1 MLALSYIHMGG
12 IKMNKKQKLVSTTL
26 STVTA
31 LSSVGA
37 ISSLPNNVITNVQ
50 ALDENTVETTQQV
63 QPTIRTDLEKEVE
76 DKNSTVISTGAA
88 LQGAENQKNSSEEAL
103 NNAKNNKKEND
114 EKLTTS
120 QNKVDQTLA
129 KEVKDRAQVVLQLQE
144 TLSSQKQKKDALD
157 KAVEEKQNQLKN
169 AQDKYNKAQA
179 DYNDLADK
187 NKDALDKLNQAEE
200 DKAQYEK
207 DLASLNNQLTTLN
220 KDIETVTTKLNEEK
234 KSLENNKTTL
244 SQLTTE
250 KQTLEADLK
259 VSTNKLNSLKDA
271 LNKQPTTEEVTQLQK
286 DIDTLEKDI
295 DTKTTQLSTLDQE
308 INSLTTS
315 IEAQSATVNET
326 TKKKDD
332 LAKQYD
338 ALTTQVNE
346 AKTNLDTA
354 KTKYDAAKK
363 TLDDLNNNVDTPKL
377 ASLKSELYQLQKQQ
391 SALQA
396 QVDATTSQLKAAET
410 ELANAYTKYDNN
422 VVNFYKEVY
431 NNTGNLD
438 AYYAYTELEKYD
450 GKKVGSATIYDS
462 KNYDKTMASL
472 SDLKEALNY
481 IKMCNQIRA
490 YEGVA
495 PLKVSYYLMSVSAI
509 QNQFTSVKWGHSEI
523 YPFAENIYG
532 SSRDY
537 NSTDFL
543 DQNGNLNV
551 DYLDRLGRDQNLDAF
566 SIQRQNPF
574 YGWWIEEKVKYEEA
588 NDKNVAGHY
597 FNIINQNYTLTGF
610 SHNNQLHNSGYYT
623 WGQVF
628 SGSLVANKLDGSG
641 QVRITGQSVD
651 EFENIL
657 NAWILKKANG
667 VQIEQDKVD
676 AAKAE
681 VEKAT
686 NALNDNK
693 QNISTKQTEISNY
706 KDNVK
711 TQFKTAET
719 TYNNAKSTYDNLVNQ
734 QSSVKAELDT
744 TSTQLNAQ
752 KDALT
757 KLEDQLKADKK
768 KKDTLSKQITDEKAL
783 LAQKKEELA
792 NATKDKA
799 ELEQALKDANADVNR
814 ITSLIDEND
823 KRINALE
830 SEINTNQQN
839 INTYS
844 AELNTLNSE
853 VTSKETE
860 KNALSA
866 NIDMLNTAIEAYNK
880 QLEECNK
887 AKDALNAAKNNL
899 DNVQA
904 EYDQAVKDQKAQ
916 ADVVADT
923 TKKLDDAN
931 ESLTKAQRATADWK
945 DIKAGTGDHYAPYHD
960 EVLDNLSDTVL
971 VYVSAK
977 DAAGS
982 METKLADAQKDYD
995 EKTKNYENALNA
1007 YNAALN
1013 EYNDAKANLDA
1024 FDAKYGIVTKD
1035 TITLLSEMTYT
1046 GKQIKPEIVVKDSKG
1061 NVVDPSEYTI
1071 TYGDNTEVGEGSVTI
1086 KLSDEYYV
1094 GTITKTFKIVLAST
1108 DKDDNT
1114 TPPADKKDDVTTT
1127 PSDKKDNVTVTP
1139 SQKNDTTATVKS
1151 DKTSTTVKTGDSSP
1165 IVIFSLLSMLSMFF
1179 YTLLRRKENKN

>member
-1 MLALSYIHMGG
+1 MGG
-12 IKMNKKQKLVSTTL
+12 IRMNKKQKIVSTTL

-63 QPTIRTDLEKEVE
+63 QPTVRTDLEKEVE

-88 LQGAENQKNSSEEAL
+88 LQGAEYQKNSSEEAL
-103 NNAKNNKKEND
+103 NNAKTNKKEND

-120 QNKVDQTLA
+120 QNQVDQTLA

-144 TLSSQKQKKDALD
+144 TLSLQKQQKDALD

-169 AQDKYNKAQA
+169 EQDKYNKAQA

-207 DLASLNNQLTTLN
+207 DLASLNDQLTTLN
-220 KDIETVTTKLNEEK
+220 KDIETVTTRLNEEK

-250 KQTLEADLK
+250 KQKLESQLK
-259 VSTNKLNSLKDA
+259 NSNDKLNSLKDA

-286 DIDTLEKDI
+286 DIDALEKDI

-315 IEAQSATVNET
+315 IEAQTATVNET

-332 LAKQYD
+332 LTKQYD

-363 TLDDLNNNVDTPKL
+363 TLDDLNNNIDTPEL
-377 ASLKSELYQLQKQQ
+377 ANLKFELNHLQSEQT
-391 SALQA
+391 ALQA

-438 AYYAYTELEKYD
+438 AYYAYTELEKYN
-450 GKKVGSATIYDS
+450 GQTVGSATIYDS

-509 QNQFTSVKWGHSEI
+509 QNQYSSVTLGHSQI
-523 YPFAENIYG
+523 YRVAENLYW
-532 SSRDY
+532 SSQDN
-537 NSTDFL
+537 NSKDFL
-543 DQNGNLNV
+543 DKNGNLDV

-574 YGWWIEEKVKYEEA
+574 YGWWIKEKVKYEQTK
-588 NDKNVAGHY
+588 DKNDAGHY
-597 FNIINQNYTLTGF
+597 FNIVNKNYTLTGF
-610 SHNNQLHNSGYYT
+610 SHNNQKHDLNMYT

-628 SGSLVANKLDGSG
+628 TEGLIANKLDGSG
-641 QVRITGQSVD
+641 QVRITGQSID
-651 EFENIL
+651 EFENTL
-657 NAWILKKANG
+657 NAWILKKANS
-667 VQIEQDKVD
+667 VQIEQNNVD
-676 AAKAE
+676 NAKAE
-681 VEKAT
+681 VEKYT

-693 QNISTKQTEISNY
+693 QKINTKQTEINDY
-706 KDNVK
+706 KDNVNA
-711 TQFKTAET
+711 QFKATET
-719 TYNNAKSTYDNLVNQ
+719 TYNNAKRTYDNLVNQ

-744 TSTQLNAQ
+744 TSSTLNSQ

-757 KLEDQLKADKK
+757 KLEDQLKANKK

-839 INTYS
+839 INAYS

-853 VTSKETE
+853 ITRKEAE

-866 NIDMLNTAIEAYNK
+866 NIDMLNTAINAYNK

-904 EYDQAVKDQKAQ
+904 EYDQAVKGKKAQ
-916 ADVVADT
+916 ADAVADT

-931 ESLTKAQRATADWK
+931 ESLTKAQRATADWEG
-945 DIKAGTGDHYAPYHD
+945 IKAGTIDHYAPYHD

-982 METKLADAQKDYD
+982 IETKLADAQKDYD
-995 EKTKNYENALNA
+995 EKTKNYENALST

-1013 EYNDAKANLDA
+1013 EYNDAKADLDA

-1139 SQKNDTTATVKS
+1139 TQKNDTTTTVKS

>member
-1 MLALSYIHMGG
+1 MGG
-12 IKMNKKQKLVSTTL
+12 IRMNKKQKIVSTTL

-144 TLSSQKQKKDALD
+144 TLSSQKQQKDALD

-354 KTKYDAAKK
+354 KTEYDAAKK
-363 TLDDLNNNVDTPKL
+363 AVDDLNNNVDTPEL
-377 ASLKSELYQLQKQQ
+377 ANLKFELYQLQKQQ

-431 NNTGNLD
+431 NNTGDLD

-450 GKKVGSATIYDS
+450 GKTVGSATIYDS

-472 SDLKEALNY
+472 SDLHEALNY

-574 YGWWIEEKVKYEEA
+574 YGWWTEEKILYEQTHNA
-588 NDKNVAGHY
+588 DKAGHY

-651 EFENIL
+651 EFENTL
-657 NAWILKKANG
+657 NSWILKKANG

-693 QNISTKQTEISNY
+693 QKINTKQTEINDY
-706 KDNVK
+706 KDNVNA
-711 TQFKTAET
+711 QFKAAET
-719 TYNNAKSTYDNLVNQ
+719 TYNNAKRTYDNLVNQ

-744 TSTQLNAQ
+744 TSSTLNSQ

-768 KKDTLSKQITDEKAL
+768 KKDTLSNQITDKKTL

-799 ELEQALKDANADVNR
+799 ELEQALKDANADVDR
-814 ITSLIDEND
+814 ITALIDEND
-823 KRINALE
+823 KKIKALE
-830 SEINTNQQN
+830 SEINANQQN
-839 INTYS
+839 INAYN

-853 VTSKETE
+853 VTSKEAE
-860 KNALSA
+860 KDALSA
-866 NIDMLNTAIEAYNK
+866 NIDMLNTAINAYNK

-887 AKDALNAAKNNL
+887 AKNALDAAKNNL
-899 DNVQA
+899 DNVHA
-904 EYDQAVKDQKAQ
+904 EYDQAVKGQKAQ

-923 TKKLDDAN
+923 TKKLDNAN
-931 ESLTKAQRATADWK
+931 ESLAKAQRATADWEG
-945 DIKAGTGDHYAPYHD
+945 IKAGTGDHYAPYHD
-960 EVLDNLSDTVL
+960 EVLDNLIDTVL

-982 METKLADAQKDYD
+982 IETKLADAQKDYD
-995 EKTKNYENALNA
+995 EKTKNYENALSA

-1013 EYNDAKANLDA
+1013 EYNDAKADLDA

-1071 TYGDNTEVGEGSVTI
+1071 TYGDNTEVGKGSVTI

-1139 SQKNDTTATVKS
+1139 TQKNDTTTTVKS

>member
-1 MLALSYIHMGG
+1 MGG
-12 IKMNKKQKLVSTTL
+12 IRMNKKQKIVSTTL

-37 ISSLPNNVITNVQ
+37 ISSLPNTVITNVQ

-144 TLSSQKQKKDALD
+144 TLSSQKQQKEALD
-157 KAVEEKQNQLKN
+157 KAVEEKQNQLKD
-169 AQDKYNKAQA
+169 AQNKYNKAQA
-179 DYNDLADK
+179 NYNDLANK

-207 DLASLNNQLTTLN
+207 DLASLNDQLTTLN
-220 KDIETVTTKLNEEK
+220 KDIETVTTKLNEETK
-234 KSLENNKTTL
+234 ALEDNKATL

-250 KQTLEADLK
+250 KQKLESQLK
-259 VSTNKLNSLKDA
+259 TSNDKLNSLKDA

-286 DIDTLEKDI
+286 EIDTLETDI
-295 DTKTTQLSTLDQE
+295 DTKTTQLSTLDQK

-315 IEAQSATVNET
+315 IEAQTATVNET

-332 LAKQYD
+332 LTKQYD

-363 TLDDLNNNVDTPKL
+363 TLDDLNNNVDTPEL
-377 ASLKSELYQLQKQQ
+377 ANLKFELNHLQSEQT
-391 SALQA
+391 ALQA

-431 NNTGNLD
+431 NNTGDLD

-450 GKKVGSATIYDS
+450 GKTVGSATIYDS

-472 SDLKEALNY
+472 SDLHEALNY

-509 QNQFTSVKWGHSEI
+509 QNQYSSVNLGHSKLYEVG
-523 YPFAENIYG
+523 ENLYW
-532 SSRDY
+532 SSQDN
-537 NSTDFL
+537 NSEDFL
-543 DQNGNLNV
+543 DENGNLDV
-551 DYLDRLGRDQNLDAF
+551 KSLYELGKKPDSFN
-566 SIQRQNPF
+566 IQSNNPF
-574 YGWWIEEKVKYEEA
+574 YGWWTEEKILYEQTHNA
-588 NDKNVAGHY
+588 DKAGHY
-597 FNIINQNYTLTGF
+597 FNIVDKNYTLTGF
-610 SHNNQLHNSGYYT
+610 SHNNQKHNLNMYT

-628 SGSLVANKLDGSG
+628 KDSLKLNNLNGEG
-641 QVRITGQSVD
+641 QTTITGLTVD
-651 EFENIL
+651 EFENTL
-657 NAWILKKANG
+657 NSWILKKANG

-768 KKDTLSKQITDEKAL
+768 KKDTLSKQITYEKAL

-904 EYDQAVKDQKAQ
+904 EYDQAVKGQKAQ
-916 ADVVADT
+916 ADAVADT

-931 ESLTKAQRATADWK
+931 ESLTKAQRATADWEG
-945 DIKAGTGDHYAPYHD
+945 IKAGTIDHYAPYHD

-982 METKLADAQKDYD
+982 IETKLADAQKDYD
-995 EKTKNYENALNA
+995 EKTKNYENALSA

-1013 EYNDAKANLDA
+1013 EYNDAKADLDA

-1094 GTITKTFKIVLAST
+1094 GIITKTFKIVLAST
-1108 DKDDNT
+1108 NKDDNT

-1151 DKTSTTVKTGDSSP
+1151 DKTSTTVKTSDSSP

>member
-1 MLALSYIHMGG
+1 MLALPYIHMGG

-144 TLSSQKQKKDALD
+144 TLSSQKQQKEALD
-157 KAVEEKQNQLKN
+157 KAVEEKQNQLKD
-169 AQDKYNKAQA
+169 AQDKYNNAQT
-179 DYNDLADK
+179 DYNDLAEK
-187 NKDALDKLNQAEE
+187 N
-200 DKAQYEK
+200 KAQYEK
-207 DLASLNNQLTTLN
+207 DLGSLNDQLTTLN

-250 KQTLEADLK
+250 KQKLESQLK
-259 VSTNKLNSLKDA
+259 TSNDKLNSLKDA

-286 DIDTLEKDI
+286 EIDTLETDI
-295 DTKTTQLSTLDQE
+295 NTKTTQLSTLYQK

-315 IEAQSATVNET
+315 IEAQTATVNET

-332 LAKQYD
+332 LTKQYD

-346 AKTNLDTA
+346 AKTNLVTA
-354 KTKYDAAKK
+354 KTNYDAAKK
-363 TLDDLNNNVDTPKL
+363 ALDNLKNNVDTPEL
-377 ASLKSELYQLQKQQ
+377 AKLKSELYQLQKQQ

-450 GKKVGSATIYDS
+450 GKTVGSATIYDS

-651 EFENIL
+651 EFENTL

-667 VQIEQDKVD
+667 VQIEQNKVD

-681 VEKAT
+681 VEKVT

-693 QNISTKQTEISNY
+693 QKISTKQTEINNY

-719 TYNNAKSTYDNLVNQ
+719 TYNNAKNTYDNLVNQ

-744 TSTQLNAQ
+744 TSSTLNAQ

-768 KKDTLSKQITDEKAL
+768 EKDTLSKQITDEKAL

-799 ELEQALKDANADVNR
+799 ELEQDLKDANADVNR

-839 INTYS
+839 INAYN

-931 ESLTKAQRATADWK
+931 ESLAKAERATADWEG
-945 DIKAGTGDHYAPYHD
+945 IKAGTSDHYAPYHD
-960 EVLDNLSDTVL
+960 EVLDNLIDTVL

-982 METKLADAQKDYD
+982 IETKLADAQNDYD
-995 EKTKNYENALNA
+995 EKTKNYEDALSA
-1007 YNAALN
+1007 YNAALK
-1013 EYNDAKANLDA
+1013 EYNDAKADLDA

-1035 TITLLSEMTYT
+1035 TITLPSEMTYT

-1061 NVVDPSEYTI
+1061 NVVEPSEYTI

-1086 KLSDEYYV
+1086 KLSNENYV

-1127 PSDKKDNVTVTP
+1127 PSDKKDNVIVTP
-1139 SQKNDTTATVKS
+1139 TQKNDTTVKS
-1151 DKTSTTVKTGDSSP
+1151 DKTSTIVKTGDSSP

>member
-1 MLALSYIHMGG
+1 
-12 IKMNKKQKLVSTTL
+12 MNKKQKLVSTTL

-37 ISSLPNNVITNVQ
+37 ISSLPNIVIKNVQ

-63 QPTIRTDLEKEVE
+63 QPTVRTDLEKEVE

-88 LQGAENQKNSSEEAL
+88 LQGAEYQKNSSEEAL
-103 NNAKNNKKEND
+103 NNAKTNKKEND

-120 QNKVDQTLA
+120 QNQVDQTLA

-144 TLSSQKQKKDALD
+144 TLSSQKQQKEALD
-157 KAVEEKQNQLKN
+157 KAVEEKQNQLKD

-179 DYNDLADK
+179 NYNDLADK
-187 NKDALDKLNQAEE
+187 NKDALDKLNQAE
-200 DKAQYEK
+200 KNKVRYEK
-207 DLASLNNQLTTLN
+207 DLTSLNDQLTTLN

-234 KSLENNKTTL
+234 KSLENNKNTL
-244 SQLTTE
+244 SQLNTE
-250 KQTLEADLK
+250 KQKLESQLK
-259 VSTNKLNSLKDA
+259 TSNDKLNSLKEA

-286 DIDTLEKDI
+286 DINTLEKDI
-295 DTKTTQLSTLDQE
+295 NTKTTKLSTLDQE

-315 IEAQSATVNET
+315 IEAQTTTVNET

-332 LAKQYD
+332 LTKQYD
-338 ALTTQVNE
+338 ALTTQFNE

-354 KTKYDAAKK
+354 KTEYDAAKK
-363 TLDDLNNNVDTPKL
+363 AVDDLKNNVDTPEL
-377 ASLKSELYQLQKQQ
+377 ANLKFELNHLQSEQT
-391 SALQA
+391 ALQA

-422 VVNFYKEVY
+422 VVNFYKEIY
-431 NNTGNLD
+431 NNTDNLD

-450 GKKVGSATIYDS
+450 GIKEGSATIYDS
-462 KNYDKTMASL
+462 KDYDKTMASL

-509 QNQFTSVKWGHSEI
+509 QNQYSSVTLGHSQK
-523 YPFAENIYG
+523 YRVGENLYW
-532 SSRDY
+532 SSQDN
-537 NSTDFL
+537 NSEDFL
-543 DQNGNLNV
+543 DKNGNLDV

-574 YGWWIEEKVKYEEA
+574 YGWWIKEKVKYEQTK
-588 NDKNVAGHY
+588 DKNDAGHY
-597 FNIINQNYTLTGF
+597 FNIIDRNYTLTGF
-610 SHNNQLHNSGYYT
+610 SHNNQKHDLNMYT

-628 SGSLVANKLDGSG
+628 ASTNKIPLNNLNREGKTT
-641 QVRITGQSVD
+641 ITGLTVD
-651 EFENIL
+651 EFENTL
-657 NAWILKKANG
+657 NAWILKKAKG

-676 AAKAE
+676 TANAE
-681 VEKAT
+681 VERAT

-693 QNISTKQTEISNY
+693 QKINTKQTEINNY
-706 KDNVK
+706 KDNVNA
-711 TQFKTAET
+711 QFKAAET
-719 TYNNAKSTYDNLVNQ
+719 SYNNAKSTYDNLVNQ

-744 TSTQLNAQ
+744 TSSTLNAQ

-768 KKDTLSKQITDEKAL
+768 EKNTLSKQITEEKAL
-783 LAQKKEELA
+783 LAQKKEKLA

-799 ELEQALKDANADVNR
+799 ELEQALKDANADVDR
-814 ITSLIDEND
+814 ITALIDEND
-823 KRINALE
+823 KKIKALE
-830 SEINTNQQN
+830 SEINANQQN
-839 INTYS
+839 INAYN
-844 AELNTLNSE
+844 AELNALNSE

-860 KNALSA
+860 K
-866 NIDMLNTAIEAYNK
+866 
-880 QLEECNK
+880 
-887 AKDALNAAKNNL
+887 DALDTAKNNL

-904 EYDQAVKDQKAQ
+904 EYDQAVEDQKAQ
-916 ADVVADT
+916 ADVVANT
-923 TKKLDDAN
+923 TKKLDNAN
-931 ESLTKAQRATADWK
+931 ESLAKAERATADWEG
-945 DIKAGTGDHYAPYHD
+945 IKAGTSDHYAPYHD
-960 EVLDNLSDTVL
+960 EVLDNLIDTVL

-982 METKLADAQKDYD
+982 IETKLADAQKDYD
-995 EKTKNYENALNA
+995 EKTKNYEDALSA
-1007 YNAALN
+1007 YNAALK
-1013 EYNDAKANLDA
+1013 EYNDAKADLDA

-1035 TITLLSEMTYT
+1035 TITLPSEMTYT
-1046 GKQIKPEIVVKDSKG
+1046 GKQIKPEVVVKDSKG
-1061 NVVDPSEYTI
+1061 NVVEPSEYTI

-1086 KLSDEYYV
+1086 KLSDKHYV

-1108 DKDDNT
+1108 GKDDNT

-1139 SQKNDTTATVKS
+1139 TQKNDTTTTVKS

-1179 YTLLRRKENKN
+1179 YTLLRKKENKN

>member
-1 MLALSYIHMGG
+1 MGG
-12 IKMNKKQKLVSTTL
+12 IRMNKKQKIVSTTL

-144 TLSSQKQKKDALD
+144 TLSSQKQQKDALD

-271 LNKQPTTEEVTQLQK
+271 LNKQSTTEEVTQLQK

-354 KTKYDAAKK
+354 KTEYDAAKK
-363 TLDDLNNNVDTPKL
+363 AVDDLNNNVDTPEL
-377 ASLKSELYQLQKQQ
+377 ANLKFELYQLQKQQ

-431 NNTGNLD
+431 NNTGDLD

-450 GKKVGSATIYDS
+450 GKTVGSATIYDS

-472 SDLKEALNY
+472 SDLHEALNY

-574 YGWWIEEKVKYEEA
+574 YGWWTEEKILYEQTHNA
-588 NDKNVAGHY
+588 DKAGHY

-651 EFENIL
+651 EFENTL
-657 NAWILKKANG
+657 NSWILKKANG

-693 QNISTKQTEISNY
+693 QKINTKQTEINDY
-706 KDNVK
+706 KDNVNA
-711 TQFKTAET
+711 QFKAAET
-719 TYNNAKSTYDNLVNQ
+719 TYNNAKRTYDNLVNQ

-744 TSTQLNAQ
+744 TSSTLNSQ

-768 KKDTLSKQITDEKAL
+768 KKDTLSNQITDKKTL

-799 ELEQALKDANADVNR
+799 ELEQALKDANADVDR
-814 ITSLIDEND
+814 ITALIDEND
-823 KRINALE
+823 KKIKALE
-830 SEINTNQQN
+830 SEINANQQN
-839 INTYS
+839 INAYN

-853 VTSKETE
+853 VTSKEAE
-860 KNALSA
+860 KDALSA
-866 NIDMLNTAIEAYNK
+866 NIDMLNTAINAYNK

-887 AKDALNAAKNNL
+887 AKNALDAAKNNL
-899 DNVQA
+899 DNVHA
-904 EYDQAVKDQKAQ
+904 EYDQAVKGQKAQ

-923 TKKLDDAN
+923 TKKLDNAN
-931 ESLTKAQRATADWK
+931 ESLAKAQRATADWEG
-945 DIKAGTGDHYAPYHD
+945 IKAGTGDHYAPYHD
-960 EVLDNLSDTVL
+960 EVLDNLIDTVL

-982 METKLADAQKDYD
+982 IETKLADAQKDYD
-995 EKTKNYENALNA
+995 EKTKNYENALSA

-1013 EYNDAKANLDA
+1013 EYNDAKADLDA

-1071 TYGDNTEVGEGSVTI
+1071 TCGDNTEVGEGSVTI

-1139 SQKNDTTATVKS
+1139 TQKNDTTTTVKS

>member
-1 MLALSYIHMGG
+1 
-12 IKMNKKQKLVSTTL
+12 MNKKQKIVSTTL

-37 ISSLPNNVITNVQ
+37 ISSLPNTVIKNVQ
-50 ALDENTVETTQQV
+50 ALNENTVETTQQV
-63 QPTIRTDLEKEVE
+63 QPTVRTDLEKEVE

-88 LQGAENQKNSSEEAL
+88 LQGAENQKNSSEEAF
-103 NNAKNNKKEND
+103 NNAKTNKKEND

-120 QNKVDQTLA
+120 QNQVDQTLA

-144 TLSSQKQKKDALD
+144 TLSSQKQQKEALD
-157 KAVEEKQNQLKN
+157 KAVEEKQNQLKD
-169 AQDKYNKAQA
+169 AQNKYNKAQA
-179 DYNDLADK
+179 NYNDLANK
-187 NKDALDKLNQAEE
+187 NKDALDKLNRAEE

-207 DLASLNNQLTTLN
+207 NLASLNDQLTTLN
-220 KDIETVTTKLNEEK
+220 KDIETVTTRLNEEK

-250 KQTLEADLK
+250 KQKLESQLK
-259 VSTNKLNSLKDA
+259 NSNDKLNSLKDA
-271 LNKQPTTEEVTQLQK
+271 LNKQPTTEEVIQLQK
-286 DIDTLEKDI
+286 DIDALEKDI

-315 IEAQSATVNET
+315 IEAQTATVNET

-332 LAKQYD
+332 LTKQYD

-363 TLDDLNNNVDTPKL
+363 TLDDLNNNVDTPEL
-377 ASLKSELYQLQKQQ
+377 ANLKFELNHLQSEQT
-391 SALQA
+391 ALQA

-450 GKKVGSATIYDS
+450 GKTVGSATIYDS

-509 QNQFTSVKWGHSEI
+509 QNQYSSVNLGHSKLYEVG
-523 YPFAENIYG
+523 ENLYW
-532 SSRDY
+532 SSQDN
-537 NSTDFL
+537 NSEDFL
-543 DQNGNLNV
+543 DKNGNLDVKSLYELGKKPDSFNV
-551 DYLDRLGRDQNLDAF
+551 QSN
-566 SIQRQNPF
+566 NPF
-574 YGWWIEEKVKYEEA
+574 YGWWTEEKILYEQTH
-588 NDKNVAGHY
+588 NIDKAGHY
-597 FNIINQNYTLTGF
+597 FNIVDKNYTLTGF
-610 SHNNQLHNSGYYT
+610 SHNNQKHNLNMYT

-628 SGSLVANKLDGSG
+628 KDSLKLNNLNGEG
-641 QVRITGQSVD
+641 QTTITGLTVD
-651 EFENIL
+651 EFENTL
-657 NAWILKKANG
+657 NSWILKKANG

-681 VEKAT
+681 
-686 NALNDNK
+686 
-693 QNISTKQTEISNY
+693 
-706 KDNVK
+706 
-711 TQFKTAET
+711 
-719 TYNNAKSTYDNLVNQ
+719 
-734 QSSVKAELDT
+734 
-744 TSTQLNAQ
+744 
-752 KDALT
+752 
-757 KLEDQLKADKK
+757 
-768 KKDTLSKQITDEKAL
+768 
-783 LAQKKEELA
+783 
-792 NATKDKA
+792 
-799 ELEQALKDANADVNR
+799 LEQALKDANADVDR
-814 ITSLIDEND
+814 ITALIDEND
-823 KRINALE
+823 KKIKALE
-830 SEINTNQQN
+830 SEINANQQN
-839 INTYS
+839 INAYN

-853 VTSKETE
+853 VTSKEAE
-860 KNALSA
+860 KDALSA
-866 NIDMLNTAIEAYNK
+866 NIDMLNTAINAYNK

-887 AKDALNAAKNNL
+887 AKDALDAAKNNL
-899 DNVQA
+899 DNVHA
-904 EYDQAVKDQKAQ
+904 EYDQAVKGQKAQ

-923 TKKLDDAN
+923 TKKLDNAN
-931 ESLTKAQRATADWK
+931 ESLAKAQRATADWE
-945 DIKAGTGDHYAPYHD
+945 DIKAGTIDHYAPYHD

-982 METKLADAQKDYD
+982 IETKLADAQKDYD
-995 EKTKNYENALNA
+995 EKTKNYEDALNA

-1013 EYNDAKANLDA
+1013 EYNDAKADLDA

-1035 TITLLSEMTYT
+1035 TITLPSEMTYT
-1046 GKQIKPEIVVKDSKG
+1046 GKQIKPEVVVKDSKG

-1071 TYGDNTEVGEGSVTI
+1071 TYGDNTGVGEGSVTI

-1108 DKDDNT
+1108 NKDDNT

-1127 PSDKKDNVTVTP
+1127 PTDKKDNITVTP
-1139 SQKNDTTATVKS
+1139 TQKNDTTVKS
-1151 DKTSTTVKTGDSSP
+1151 DKTSTIVKTGDSSA

-1179 YTLLRRKENKN
+1179 YTLLRRKENKE

>member
-1 MLALSYIHMGG
+1 MY
-12 IKMNKKQKLVSTTL
+12 
-26 STVTA
+26 
-31 LSSVGA
+31 
-37 ISSLPNNVITNVQ
+37 
-50 ALDENTVETTQQV
+50 
-63 QPTIRTDLEKEVE
+63 
-76 DKNSTVISTGAA
+76 
-88 LQGAENQKNSSEEAL
+88 
-103 NNAKNNKKEND
+103 
-114 EKLTTS
+114 
-120 QNKVDQTLA
+120 
-129 KEVKDRAQVVLQLQE
+129 
-144 TLSSQKQKKDALD
+144 
-157 KAVEEKQNQLKN
+157 
-169 AQDKYNKAQA
+169 
-179 DYNDLADK
+179 
-187 NKDALDKLNQAEE
+187 
-200 DKAQYEK
+200 
-207 DLASLNNQLTTLN
+207 
-220 KDIETVTTKLNEEK
+220 
-234 KSLENNKTTL
+234 
-244 SQLTTE
+244 
-250 KQTLEADLK
+250 
-259 VSTNKLNSLKDA
+259 
-271 LNKQPTTEEVTQLQK
+271 
-286 DIDTLEKDI
+286 
-295 DTKTTQLSTLDQE
+295 
-308 INSLTTS
+308 
-315 IEAQSATVNET
+315 
-326 TKKKDD
+326 
-332 LAKQYD
+332 
-338 ALTTQVNE
+338 
-346 AKTNLDTA
+346 
-354 KTKYDAAKK
+354 AAKK
-363 TLDDLNNNVDTPKL
+363 ALDNLNNNVDTPEL
-377 ASLKSELYQLQKQQ
+377 AKLKSELYQLQKQQ

-396 QVDATTSQLKAAET
+396 QVDATSSKLKAAET

-438 AYYAYTELEKYD
+438 AYYAYTELEKFD
-450 GKKVGSATIYDS
+450 GIKEGSATIYDS
-462 KNYDKTMASL
+462 KYYDKTMASL

-490 YEGVA
+490 YEGSD
-495 PLKVSYYLMSVSAI
+495 PLKVSYYLLAVSAI
-509 QNQFTSVKWGHSEI
+509 QNEFTSVKWGHSEI

-543 DQNGNLNV
+543 DQNGNLDV
-551 DYLDRLGRDQNLDAF
+551 AYLDKLGRNQNLDVF
-566 SIQRQNPF
+566 NTQRQNPF
-574 YGWWIEEKVKYEEA
+574 YGWWIEEKVKYEQTKNK
-588 NDKNVAGHY
+588 NDAGHY
-597 FNIINQNYTLTGF
+597 FNIIDKNYTLTGF

-628 SGSLVANKLDGSG
+628 SGSLVADKLDGSG
-641 QVRITGQSVD
+641 QVSITGQSVD
-651 EFENIL
+651 EFEKTL

-693 QNISTKQTEISNY
+693 QKINAKQTEINDY

-711 TQFKTAET
+711 TQFKAAET
-719 TYNNAKSTYDNLVNQ
+719 SYNNAKSTYDNLVNQ
-734 QSSVKAELDT
+734 QSSVNAELDT
-744 TSTQLNAQ
+744 TSSTLNAQ

-768 KKDTLSKQITDEKAL
+768 EKDTLSKQITDKKAL
-783 LAQKKEELA
+783 LAQNKEELA
-792 NATKDKA
+792 NATKDKT
-799 ELEQALKDANADVNR
+799 ELEQALKDANADVDR
-814 ITSLIDEND
+814 ITALIDEND
-823 KRINALE
+823 KKIKALE

-839 INTYS
+839 INAYN
-844 AELNTLNSE
+844 AQLNTLNSE

-866 NIDMLNTAIEAYNK
+866 NIDMLNTAINAYNK

-887 AKDALNAAKNNL
+887 AKNALDAAKNNL
-899 DNVQA
+899 DNVHA
-904 EYDQAVKDQKAQ
+904 EYDQAVKGQKAQ
-916 ADVVADT
+916 ADAVADT

-931 ESLTKAQRATADWK
+931 ESLTKAQRATADWEG
-945 DIKAGTGDHYAPYHD
+945 IKAGTGDHYAPYHD

-977 DAAGS
+977 DTAGS
-982 METKLADAQKDYD
+982 IETKLADAQKDYD
-995 EKTKNYENALNA
+995 EKTKNFEDALSA

-1013 EYNDAKANLDA
+1013 EYNDAKADLDA

-1035 TITLLSEMTYT
+1035 TITLPSEMTYT

-1071 TYGDNTEVGEGSVTI
+1071 TYGDNTEAGEGSVTI

-1139 SQKNDTTATVKS
+1139 TQKNDTTTTVKS

>member
-1 MLALSYIHMGG
+1 M
-12 IKMNKKQKLVSTTL
+12 
-26 STVTA
+26 
-31 LSSVGA
+31 
-37 ISSLPNNVITNVQ
+37 
-50 ALDENTVETTQQV
+50 
-63 QPTIRTDLEKEVE
+63 
-76 DKNSTVISTGAA
+76 
-88 LQGAENQKNSSEEAL
+88 
-103 NNAKNNKKEND
+103 
-114 EKLTTS
+114 
-120 QNKVDQTLA
+120 
-129 KEVKDRAQVVLQLQE
+129 
-144 TLSSQKQKKDALD
+144 
-157 KAVEEKQNQLKN
+157 
-169 AQDKYNKAQA
+169 
-179 DYNDLADK
+179 
-187 NKDALDKLNQAEE
+187 
-200 DKAQYEK
+200 
-207 DLASLNNQLTTLN
+207 TTLN
-220 KDIETVTTKLNEEK
+220 KDIETVTTKLNEETK
-234 KSLENNKTTL
+234 ALEDNKATL

-250 KQTLEADLK
+250 KQKLESQLK
-259 VSTNKLNSLKDA
+259 TSNDKLNSLKDA

-286 DIDTLEKDI
+286 EIDTLETDI
-295 DTKTTQLSTLDQE
+295 DTKTTQLSTLDQK

-315 IEAQSATVNET
+315 IEAQTATVNET

-332 LAKQYD
+332 LTKQYD

-354 KTKYDAAKK
+354 KTEYDAAKK
-363 TLDDLNNNVDTPKL
+363 ALDDLNDNVDTPEL

-431 NNTGNLD
+431 NNTGDLD

-450 GKKVGSATIYDS
+450 GKTVGSATIYDS

-509 QNQFTSVKWGHSEI
+509 QNQYSSVNFGHSKLYEVG
-523 YPFAENIYG
+523 ENLYW
-532 SSRDY
+532 SSQDN
-537 NSTDFL
+537 NSEDFL
-543 DQNGNLNV
+543 DKNGNLDV
-551 DYLDRLGRDQNLDAF
+551 KSLYELGKKPDSFN
-566 SIQRQNPF
+566 IQSNNPF
-574 YGWWIEEKVKYEEA
+574 YGWWTEEKINYEETGDRYS
-588 NDKNVAGHY
+588 NGHY
-597 FNIINQNYTLTGF
+597 FNIIEPTYTLTGF
-610 SHNNQLHNSGYYT
+610 SHNNQKHDLKMYT

-628 SGSLVANKLDGSG
+628 KDSLRLNNLNGKG
-641 QVRITGQSVD
+641 QTTIAGLTVD
-651 EFENIL
+651 EFEQTL
-657 NAWILKKANG
+657 NAWILKKANE
-667 VQIEQDKVD
+667 VQIEQNNVD
-676 AAKAE
+676 NAKAE

-693 QNISTKQTEISNY
+693 QKINTKQTEINDY
-706 KDNVK
+706 KDNVNA
-711 TQFKTAET
+711 QFKAAET
-719 TYNNAKSTYDNLVNQ
+719 TYNNAKRTYDNLVNQ

-744 TSTQLNAQ
+744 TSSTLNSQ

-757 KLEDQLKADKK
+757 KLEDQLKADKQNK
-768 KKDTLSKQITDEKAL
+768 ATLSQQLTDEQAL
-783 LAQKKEELA
+783 LVQKKEELA

-814 ITSLIDEND
+814 ITALIDEND

-830 SEINTNQQN
+830 SGINTNQQN
-839 INTYS
+839 INAYS

-860 KNALSA
+860 KDALSA
-866 NIDMLNTAIEAYNK
+866 NIDMLNTAINAYNK

-887 AKDALNAAKNNL
+887 AKDALNAARNNL
-899 DNVQA
+899 NNAKA
-904 EYDQAVKDQKAQ
+904 EYDQAIKDQKAQ

-931 ESLTKAQRATADWK
+931 ESLAKAQRATADWEG
-945 DIKAGTGDHYAPYHD
+945 IKAGTVDHYAPYHD

-977 DAAGS
+977 DAAKNNLDNVQAEYDQAVKDQKAQADVVVNTTKKLDDANESLAKAERATADWESIKAGTGDHYAPYHDEVLDNLIDTVLVYVSAKDAAGS
-982 METKLADAQKDYD
+982 IETKLADAQKDYD
-995 EKTKNYENALNA
+995 EKTKNYEDALSA
-1007 YNAALN
+1007 YNAALK
-1013 EYNDAKANLDA
+1013 EYNDAKADLDA

-1035 TITLLSEMTYT
+1035 TITLPSEMTYT
-1046 GKQIKPEIVVKDSKG
+1046 GKQIKPEVVVKDSKG
-1061 NVVDPSEYTI
+1061 NVVEPSEYTI

-1086 KLSDEYYV
+1086 KLSDEHYV

-1108 DKDDNT
+1108 GKDDNT

-1127 PSDKKDNVTVTP
+1127 PSDKKDNVIVTP
-1139 SQKNDTTATVKS
+1139 TQKNDTTTTVKS

-1179 YTLLRRKENKN
+1179 YTLLRKKENKN

>member
-1 MLALSYIHMGG
+1 MGG
-12 IKMNKKQKLVSTTL
+12 IRMNKKQKIVSTTL

-144 TLSSQKQKKDALD
+144 TLSSQKQQKDALD

-354 KTKYDAAKK
+354 KTEYDAAKK
-363 TLDDLNNNVDTPKL
+363 AVDDLNNNVDTPEL
-377 ASLKSELYQLQKQQ
+377 ANLKFELYQLQKQQ

-431 NNTGNLD
+431 NNTGDLD

-450 GKKVGSATIYDS
+450 GKTVGSATIYDS

-472 SDLKEALNY
+472 SDLHEALNY

-574 YGWWIEEKVKYEEA
+574 YGWWTEEKILYEQTHNA
-588 NDKNVAGHY
+588 DKAGHY

-651 EFENIL
+651 EFENTL
-657 NAWILKKANG
+657 NSWILKKANG

-686 NALNDNK
+686 NTLNDNK
-693 QNISTKQTEISNY
+693 QKINTKQTEINDY
-706 KDNVK
+706 KDNVNA
-711 TQFKTAET
+711 QFKAAET
-719 TYNNAKSTYDNLVNQ
+719 TYNNAKRTYDNLVNQ

-744 TSTQLNAQ
+744 TSSTLNSQ

-768 KKDTLSKQITDEKAL
+768 KKDTLSNQITDKKTL

-799 ELEQALKDANADVNR
+799 ELEQALKDANADVDR
-814 ITSLIDEND
+814 ITALIDEND
-823 KRINALE
+823 KKIKALE
-830 SEINTNQQN
+830 SEINANQQN
-839 INTYS
+839 INAYN

-853 VTSKETE
+853 VTSKEAE
-860 KNALSA
+860 KDALSA
-866 NIDMLNTAIEAYNK
+866 NIDMLNTAINAYNK

-887 AKDALNAAKNNL
+887 AKNALDAAKNNL
-899 DNVQA
+899 DNVHA
-904 EYDQAVKDQKAQ
+904 EYDQAVKGQKAQ

-923 TKKLDDAN
+923 TKKLDNAN
-931 ESLTKAQRATADWK
+931 ESLAKAQRATADWEG
-945 DIKAGTGDHYAPYHD
+945 IKAGTGDHYAPYHD
-960 EVLDNLSDTVL
+960 EVLDNLIDTVL

-982 METKLADAQKDYD
+982 IETKLADAQKDYD
-995 EKTKNYENALNA
+995 EKTKNYENALSA

-1013 EYNDAKANLDA
+1013 EYNDAKADLDA

-1139 SQKNDTTATVKS
+1139 TQKNDTTTTVKS

>member
-1 MLALSYIHMGG
+1 
-12 IKMNKKQKLVSTTL
+12 MNKKQKIVSTTL

-37 ISSLPNNVITNVQ
+37 ISSLPNTVIKNVQ

-63 QPTIRTDLEKEVE
+63 QPTVRTDLEKEVE
-76 DKNSTVISTGAA
+76 DKNSTVISNGAA

-103 NNAKNNKKEND
+103 NNAKTNKKEND

-120 QNKVDQTLA
+120 QNQVDQTLA

-144 TLSSQKQKKDALD
+144 TLSSQKQQKDALD

-169 AQDKYNKAQA
+169 AQDKYNKAQT
-179 DYNDLADK
+179 DYNDLAEK

-207 DLASLNNQLTTLN
+207 DLASLNDQLTTLN

-250 KQTLEADLK
+250 KQKLESQLQTSND
-259 VSTNKLNSLKDA
+259 KLNSLKDA

-286 DIDTLEKDI
+286 EIDTLEKDI

-315 IEAQSATVNET
+315 IEAQTTNVNET

-363 TLDDLNNNVDTPKL
+363 TLDDLNNNVDTPEL
-377 ASLKSELYQLQKQQ
+377 ANLKFELYQLQKQQ

-431 NNTGNLD
+431 NNTGDLD

-450 GKKVGSATIYDS
+450 GKTVGSATIYDS

-472 SDLKEALNY
+472 SDLHEALNY

-574 YGWWIEEKVKYEEA
+574 YGWWTEEKILYEQTHNA
-588 NDKNVAGHY
+588 DKAGHY

-651 EFENIL
+651 EFENTL
-657 NAWILKKANG
+657 NSWILKKANG

-676 AAKAE
+676 ATKAE

-693 QNISTKQTEISNY
+693 QKINTKQTEINDY
-706 KDNVK
+706 KDNVNA
-711 TQFKTAET
+711 QFKAAET
-719 TYNNAKSTYDNLVNQ
+719 TYNNAKRTYDNLVNQ

-744 TSTQLNAQ
+744 TSSTLNSQ

-768 KKDTLSKQITDEKAL
+768 KKDTLSNQITDKKTL

-799 ELEQALKDANADVNR
+799 ELEQALKDANADVDR
-814 ITSLIDEND
+814 ITALIDEND
-823 KRINALE
+823 KKIKALE
-830 SEINTNQQN
+830 SEINANQQN
-839 INTYS
+839 INAYN

-853 VTSKETE
+853 VTSKEAE
-860 KNALSA
+860 KDALSA
-866 NIDMLNTAIEAYNK
+866 NIDMLNTAINAYNK

-887 AKDALNAAKNNL
+887 AKNALDAAKNNL
-899 DNVQA
+899 DNVHA
-904 EYDQAVKDQKAQ
+904 EYDQAVKGQKAQ

-923 TKKLDDAN
+923 TKKLDNAN
-931 ESLTKAQRATADWK
+931 ESLAKAQRATADWEG
-945 DIKAGTGDHYAPYHD
+945 IKAGTGDHYAPYHD
-960 EVLDNLSDTVL
+960 EVLDNLIDTVL

-982 METKLADAQKDYD
+982 IETKLADAQKDYD
-995 EKTKNYENALNA
+995 EKTKNYENALSA

-1013 EYNDAKANLDA
+1013 EYNDAKADLDA

-1139 SQKNDTTATVKS
+1139 TQKNDTTTTVKS

>member
-1 MLALSYIHMGG
+1 M
-12 IKMNKKQKLVSTTL
+12 
-26 STVTA
+26 
-31 LSSVGA
+31 
-37 ISSLPNNVITNVQ
+37 
-50 ALDENTVETTQQV
+50 
-63 QPTIRTDLEKEVE
+63 
-76 DKNSTVISTGAA
+76 
-88 LQGAENQKNSSEEAL
+88 
-103 NNAKNNKKEND
+103 
-114 EKLTTS
+114 
-120 QNKVDQTLA
+120 
-129 KEVKDRAQVVLQLQE
+129 
-144 TLSSQKQKKDALD
+144 
-157 KAVEEKQNQLKN
+157 
-169 AQDKYNKAQA
+169 
-179 DYNDLADK
+179 
-187 NKDALDKLNQAEE
+187 
-200 DKAQYEK
+200 
-207 DLASLNNQLTTLN
+207 
-220 KDIETVTTKLNEEK
+220 
-234 KSLENNKTTL
+234 
-244 SQLTTE
+244 
-250 KQTLEADLK
+250 
-259 VSTNKLNSLKDA
+259 
-271 LNKQPTTEEVTQLQK
+271 
-286 DIDTLEKDI
+286 
-295 DTKTTQLSTLDQE
+295 
-308 INSLTTS
+308 
-315 IEAQSATVNET
+315 
-326 TKKKDD
+326 
-332 LAKQYD
+332 
-338 ALTTQVNE
+338 
-346 AKTNLDTA
+346 
-354 KTKYDAAKK
+354 
-363 TLDDLNNNVDTPKL
+363 
-377 ASLKSELYQLQKQQ
+377 
-391 SALQA
+391 
-396 QVDATTSQLKAAET
+396 DATTSQLKAAET

-431 NNTGNLD
+431 NNTGDLD

-450 GKKVGSATIYDS
+450 GKTVGSATIYDS

-472 SDLKEALNY
+472 SDLHEALNY

-574 YGWWIEEKVKYEEA
+574 YGWWTEEKILYEQTHNA
-588 NDKNVAGHY
+588 DKAGHY

-651 EFENIL
+651 EFENTL
-657 NAWILKKANG
+657 NSWILKKANG

-693 QNISTKQTEISNY
+693 QKINTKQTEINDY
-706 KDNVK
+706 KDNVNA
-711 TQFKTAET
+711 QFKAAET
-719 TYNNAKSTYDNLVNQ
+719 TYNNAKRTYDNLVNQ

-744 TSTQLNAQ
+744 TSSTLNSQ

-768 KKDTLSKQITDEKAL
+768 KKDTLSNQITDKKTL

-799 ELEQALKDANADVNR
+799 ELEQALKDANADVDR
-814 ITSLIDEND
+814 ITALIDEND
-823 KRINALE
+823 KKIKALE
-830 SEINTNQQN
+830 SEINANQQN
-839 INTYS
+839 INAYN

-853 VTSKETE
+853 VTSKEAE
-860 KNALSA
+860 KDALSA
-866 NIDMLNTAIEAYNK
+866 NIDMLNTAINAYNK

-887 AKDALNAAKNNL
+887 AKNALDAAKNNL
-899 DNVQA
+899 DNVHA
-904 EYDQAVKDQKAQ
+904 EYDQAVKGQKAQ

-923 TKKLDDAN
+923 TKKLDNAN
-931 ESLTKAQRATADWK
+931 ESLAKAQRATADWEG
-945 DIKAGTGDHYAPYHD
+945 IKAGTGDHYAPYHD
-960 EVLDNLSDTVL
+960 EVLDNLIDTVL

-982 METKLADAQKDYD
+982 IETKLADAQKDYD
-995 EKTKNYENALNA
+995 EKTKNYENALSA

-1013 EYNDAKANLDA
+1013 EYSDAKADLDA

-1139 SQKNDTTATVKS
+1139 TQKNDTTTTVKS

>member
-1 MLALSYIHMGG
+1 MGG
-12 IKMNKKQKLVSTTL
+12 IRMNKKQKIVSTTL

-144 TLSSQKQKKDALD
+144 TLSSQKQQKDALD

-354 KTKYDAAKK
+354 KTEYDAAKK
-363 TLDDLNNNVDTPKL
+363 AVDDLNNNVDTPEL
-377 ASLKSELYQLQKQQ
+377 ANLKFELYQLQKQQ

-431 NNTGNLD
+431 NNTGDLD

-450 GKKVGSATIYDS
+450 GKTVGSATIYDS

-472 SDLKEALNY
+472 SDLHEALNY

-574 YGWWIEEKVKYEEA
+574 YGWWTEEKILYEQTHNA
-588 NDKNVAGHY
+588 DKAGHY

-651 EFENIL
+651 EFENTL
-657 NAWILKKANG
+657 NSWISKKANG
-667 VQIEQDKVD
+667 VQIEQNKVD
-676 AAKAE
+676 TAKAE
-681 VEKAT
+681 VEKYT

-693 QNISTKQTEISNY
+693 QKINTKQTEINNY
-706 KDNVK
+706 KDNVNA
-711 TQFKTAET
+711 QFKAAET
-719 TYNNAKSTYDNLVNQ
+719 TYNNAKRTYDNLVNQ

-744 TSTQLNAQ
+744 TSSTLNSQ

-757 KLEDQLKADKK
+757 TLEDQLKADKK
-768 KKDTLSKQITDEKAL
+768 KKDTLSKQITYEKAL

-799 ELEQALKDANADVNR
+799 ELEQALKDANADVDR
-814 ITSLIDEND
+814 ITALIDEND
-823 KRINALE
+823 KKIKALE

-839 INTYS
+839 INAYN
-844 AELNTLNSE
+844 AELNTLHSE
-853 VTSKETE
+853 VTNKEAE
-860 KNALSA
+860 KDALSA

-931 ESLTKAQRATADWK
+931 ESLAKAQRATADWEG
-945 DIKAGTGDHYAPYHD
+945 IKAGTIDHYAPYHD

-982 METKLADAQKDYD
+982 IETKLADAQKDYD
-995 EKTKNYENALNA
+995 EKTKNYENALSA

-1013 EYNDAKANLDA
+1013 EYNDAKADLDA

-1139 SQKNDTTATVKS
+1139 TQKNDTTATVKS

>member
-1 MLALSYIHMGG
+1 
-12 IKMNKKQKLVSTTL
+12 MNKKQKIVSTTL

-144 TLSSQKQKKDALD
+144 TLSSQKQQKDALD

-354 KTKYDAAKK
+354 KTEYDAAKK
-363 TLDDLNNNVDTPKL
+363 AVDDLNNNVDTPEL
-377 ASLKSELYQLQKQQ
+377 ANLKFELYQLQKQQ

-431 NNTGNLD
+431 NNTGDLD

-450 GKKVGSATIYDS
+450 GKTVGSATIYDS

-472 SDLKEALNY
+472 SDLHEALNY

-574 YGWWIEEKVKYEEA
+574 YGWWTEEKILYEQTHNA
-588 NDKNVAGHY
+588 DKAGHY

-651 EFENIL
+651 EFENTL
-657 NAWILKKANG
+657 NSWILKKANG

-693 QNISTKQTEISNY
+693 QKINTKQTEINDY
-706 KDNVK
+706 KDNVNA
-711 TQFKTAET
+711 QFKAAET
-719 TYNNAKSTYDNLVNQ
+719 TYNNAKRTYDNLVNQ

-744 TSTQLNAQ
+744 TSSTLNSQ

-768 KKDTLSKQITDEKAL
+768 KKDTLSNQITDKKTL

-799 ELEQALKDANADVNR
+799 ELEQALKDANADVDR
-814 ITSLIDEND
+814 ITALIDEND
-823 KRINALE
+823 KKIKALE
-830 SEINTNQQN
+830 SEINANQQN
-839 INTYS
+839 INAYN

-853 VTSKETE
+853 VTSKEAE
-860 KNALSA
+860 KDALSA
-866 NIDMLNTAIEAYNK
+866 NIDMLNTAINAYNK

-887 AKDALNAAKNNL
+887 AKNALDAAKNNL
-899 DNVQA
+899 DNVHA
-904 EYDQAVKDQKAQ
+904 EYDQAVKGQKAQ

-923 TKKLDDAN
+923 TKKLDNAN
-931 ESLTKAQRATADWK
+931 ESLAKAQRATADWEG
-945 DIKAGTGDHYAPYHD
+945 IKAGTGDHYAPYHD
-960 EVLDNLSDTVL
+960 EVLDNLIDTVL

-982 METKLADAQKDYD
+982 IETKLADAQKDYD
-995 EKTKNYENALNA
+995 EKTKNYENALSA

-1013 EYNDAKANLDA
+1013 EYNDAKADLDA

-1139 SQKNDTTATVKS
+1139 TQKNDTTTTVKS

>member
-1 MLALSYIHMGG
+1 MGG
-12 IKMNKKQKLVSTTL
+12 IRMNKKQKIVSTTL

-37 ISSLPNNVITNVQ
+37 ISSLPNTVIKNVQ

-63 QPTIRTDLEKEVE
+63 QPTVRTDLEKEVE

-88 LQGAENQKNSSEEAL
+88 LQGAEYQKNSSEEAL
-103 NNAKNNKKEND
+103 NNAKTNKKEND

-120 QNKVDQTLA
+120 QNQVDQTLA

-144 TLSSQKQKKDALD
+144 TLSSQKQQKEALD
-157 KAVEEKQNQLKN
+157 KAVEEKQNQLKD

-179 DYNDLADK
+179 NYNDLADK
-187 NKDALDKLNQAEE
+187 NKDALDKLNQAEKN
-200 DKAQYEK
+200 KAQSEK
-207 DLASLNNQLTTLN
+207 DLASLNDQLTTLN

-250 KQTLEADLK
+250 KQKLESQLK
-259 VSTNKLNSLKDA
+259 TSNDKLNSLKDA
-271 LNKQPTTEEVTQLQK
+271 LNNQPTTEEVTQLQK

-295 DTKTTQLSTLDQE
+295 NAKTTLLSTLDQK

-315 IEAQSATVNET
+315 IEAQTATVNET

-332 LAKQYD
+332 LTKQYD

-354 KTKYDAAKK
+354 KTNYDAAKK
-363 TLDDLNNNVDTPKL
+363 AVDDLNNNVDTPEL
-377 ASLKSELYQLQKQQ
+377 ANLKFELNHLQTEQT
-391 SALQA
+391 ALQA

-438 AYYAYTELEKYD
+438 AYYAYKELEKYD
-450 GKKVGSATIYDS
+450 GKTVESAGSVTIYDS

-495 PLKVSYYLMSVSAI
+495 PLKVSYYLMSISAI
-509 QNQFTSVKWGHSEI
+509 QNQYSSVNLGHSKL
-523 YPFAENIYG
+523 YPVGENLYW
-532 SSRDY
+532 
-537 NSTDFL
+537 NSVNATATEFL
-543 DQNGNLNV
+543 DENGNLDVKHLYELGKNP
-551 DYLDRLGRDQNLDAF
+551 DRNDVQSN
-566 SIQRQNPF
+566 NPF
-574 YGWWIEEKVKYEEA
+574 YGWWTEEKINYEKTGDRYS
-588 NDKNVAGHY
+588 NGHY
-597 FNIINQNYTLTGF
+597 FNIINSSYTLTGF
-610 SHNNQLHNSGYYT
+610 SHNNQKHDLGMYT

-628 SGSLVANKLDGSG
+628 ASQYVVDKLDGSG
-641 QVRITGQSVD
+641 KTLITGQSVED
-651 EFENIL
+651 FENTL
-657 NAWILKKANG
+657 NAWILKKAKG

-693 QNISTKQTEISNY
+693 QKINTKQTEINNY
-706 KDNVK
+706 KDNVNA
-711 TQFKTAET
+711 QFKAAET
-719 TYNNAKSTYDNLVNQ
+719 TYNNAKNTYDNLVNK

-744 TSTQLNAQ
+744 TSSTLNAQ

-768 KKDTLSKQITDEKAL
+768 EKDTLSKQITDEKAL

-799 ELEQALKDANADVNR
+799 ELEQALKDANADVDR
-814 ITSLIDEND
+814 ITALIDEND
-823 KRINALE
+823 KKIKALE
-830 SEINTNQQN
+830 SEINANQQN
-839 INTYS
+839 INAYN
-844 AELNTLNSE
+844 AELNALNFE
-853 VTSKETE
+853 ITSKEA
-860 KNALSA
+860 KKDALSA
-866 NIDMLNTAIEAYNK
+866 NIDMLNTAINAYNK

-887 AKDALNAAKNNL
+887 AKNALDAAKKNL
-899 DNVQA
+899 DTIQA
-904 EYDQAVKDQKAQ
+904 EYDQAVKGQKAQ
-916 ADVVADT
+916 ADVVANT
-923 TKKLDDAN
+923 TKKLDNAN
-931 ESLTKAQRATADWK
+931 ESLSKAQRATADWEG
-945 DIKAGTGDHYAPYHD
+945 IKAGASDHYAPYHD
-960 EVLDNLSDTVL
+960 EVLDNLIDTVL

-982 METKLADAQKDYD
+982 IETKLADAQKDYD
-995 EKTKNYENALNA
+995 EKTKNYEDALSA
-1007 YNAALN
+1007 YNATLK
-1013 EYNDAKANLDA
+1013 EYNDAKADLDA

-1035 TITLLSEMTYT
+1035 TITLPSEMTYT
-1046 GKQIKPEIVVKDSKG
+1046 GKQNKPEVVVKDSKG

-1071 TYGDNTEVGEGSVTI
+1071 IYGDNTEVGEGSVTI
-1086 KLSDEYYV
+1086 KLSDEHYV
-1094 GTITKTFKIVLAST
+1094 GTITKTFKIVLASI

-1139 SQKNDTTATVKS
+1139 TQKNDTTVKS
-1151 DKTSTTVKTGDSSP
+1151 DKTSTTLKTGDSSP
-1165 IVIFSLLSMLSMFF
+1165 VVIFSLLSMLSMFF

>member
-1 MLALSYIHMGG
+1 MGG
-12 IKMNKKQKLVSTTL
+12 IRMNKKQKIVSTTL

-144 TLSSQKQKKDALD
+144 TLSSQKQQKDALD

-354 KTKYDAAKK
+354 KTEYDAAKK
-363 TLDDLNNNVDTPKL
+363 AVDDLNNNVDTPEL
-377 ASLKSELYQLQKQQ
+377 ANLKFELYQLQKQQ

-431 NNTGNLD
+431 NNTGDLD

-450 GKKVGSATIYDS
+450 GKTVGSATIYDS

-472 SDLKEALNY
+472 SDLHEALNY

-574 YGWWIEEKVKYEEA
+574 YGWWTEEKILYEQTHNA
-588 NDKNVAGHY
+588 DKAGHY

-651 EFENIL
+651 EFENTL
-657 NAWILKKANG
+657 NSWILKKANG

-693 QNISTKQTEISNY
+693 QKINTKQTEINDY
-706 KDNVK
+706 KDNVNA
-711 TQFKTAET
+711 QFKAAET
-719 TYNNAKSTYDNLVNQ
+719 TYNNAKRTYDNLVNQ

-744 TSTQLNAQ
+744 TSSTLNSQ

-768 KKDTLSKQITDEKAL
+768 KKDTLSNQITDKKTL

-799 ELEQALKDANADVNR
+799 ELEQALKDANADVDR
-814 ITSLIDEND
+814 ITALIDEND
-823 KRINALE
+823 KKIKALE
-830 SEINTNQQN
+830 SEINANQQN
-839 INTYS
+839 INAYN

-853 VTSKETE
+853 VTSKEAE
-860 KNALSA
+860 KDALSA
-866 NIDMLNTAIEAYNK
+866 NIDMLNTAINAYNK

-887 AKDALNAAKNNL
+887 AKNALDAAKNNL
-899 DNVQA
+899 DNVHA
-904 EYDQAVKDQKAQ
+904 EYDQAVKGQKAQ

-923 TKKLDDAN
+923 TKKLDNAN
-931 ESLTKAQRATADWK
+931 ESLAKAQRATADWEG
-945 DIKAGTGDHYAPYHD
+945 IKAGTGDHYAPYHD
-960 EVLDNLSDTVL
+960 EVLDNLIDTVL

-982 METKLADAQKDYD
+982 IETKLADAQKDYD
-995 EKTKNYENALNA
+995 EKTKNYENALSA

-1013 EYNDAKANLDA
+1013 EYNDAKADLDA

-1139 SQKNDTTATVKS
+1139 TQKNDTTTTVKS

>member
-1 MLALSYIHMGG
+1 MGG
-12 IKMNKKQKLVSTTL
+12 IRMNKKQKIVSTTL

-50 ALDENTVETTQQV
+50 ALDKNTVETTQQV

-144 TLSSQKQKKDALD
+144 TLSSQKQQKDALD

-354 KTKYDAAKK
+354 KTEYDAAKK
-363 TLDDLNNNVDTPKL
+363 AVDDLNNNVDTPEL
-377 ASLKSELYQLQKQQ
+377 ANLKFELYQLQKQQ

-431 NNTGNLD
+431 NNTGDLD

-450 GKKVGSATIYDS
+450 GKTVGSATIYDS

-472 SDLKEALNY
+472 SDLHEALNY

-574 YGWWIEEKVKYEEA
+574 YGWWTEEKILYEQTHNA
-588 NDKNVAGHY
+588 DKAGHY

-651 EFENIL
+651 EFENTL
-657 NAWILKKANG
+657 NSWILKKANG

-693 QNISTKQTEISNY
+693 QKINTKQTEINDY
-706 KDNVK
+706 KDNVNA
-711 TQFKTAET
+711 QFKAAET
-719 TYNNAKSTYDNLVNQ
+719 TYNNAKRTYDNLVNQ

-744 TSTQLNAQ
+744 TSSTLNSQ

-768 KKDTLSKQITDEKAL
+768 KKDTLSNQITDKKTL

-799 ELEQALKDANADVNR
+799 ELEQALKDANADVDR
-814 ITSLIDEND
+814 ITALIDEND
-823 KRINALE
+823 KKIKALE
-830 SEINTNQQN
+830 SEINANQQN
-839 INTYS
+839 INAYN

-853 VTSKETE
+853 VTSKEAE
-860 KNALSA
+860 KDALSA
-866 NIDMLNTAIEAYNK
+866 NIDMLNTAMNAYNK

-887 AKDALNAAKNNL
+887 AKNALDAAKNNL
-899 DNVQA
+899 DNVHA
-904 EYDQAVKDQKAQ
+904 EYDQAVKGQKAQ

-923 TKKLDDAN
+923 TKKLDNAN
-931 ESLTKAQRATADWK
+931 ESLAKAQRATADWEG
-945 DIKAGTGDHYAPYHD
+945 IKAGTGDHYAPYHD
-960 EVLDNLSDTVL
+960 EVLDNLIDTVL

-977 DAAGS
+977 DDAGS
-982 METKLADAQKDYD
+982 IETKLADAQKDYD
-995 EKTKNYENALNA
+995 EKTKNYENALSA

-1013 EYNDAKANLDA
+1013 EYNDAKADLDA

-1139 SQKNDTTATVKS
+1139 TQKNDTTTTVKS

-1179 YTLLRRKENKN
+1179 YTLLRRKEDKN

>member
-1 MLALSYIHMGG
+1 MGG
-12 IKMNKKQKLVSTTL
+12 IRMNKKQKIVSTTL

-144 TLSSQKQKKDALD
+144 TLSSQKQQKDALD

-354 KTKYDAAKK
+354 KTEYDAAKK
-363 TLDDLNNNVDTPKL
+363 AVDDLNNNVDTPEL
-377 ASLKSELYQLQKQQ
+377 ANLKFELYQLQKQQ

-431 NNTGNLD
+431 NNTGDLD

-450 GKKVGSATIYDS
+450 GKTVGSATIYDS

-472 SDLKEALNY
+472 SDLHEALNY

-574 YGWWIEEKVKYEEA
+574 YGWWTEEKILYEQTHNA
-588 NDKNVAGHY
+588 DKAGHY

-651 EFENIL
+651 EFENTL
-657 NAWILKKANG
+657 NSWILKKANG

-693 QNISTKQTEISNY
+693 QKINTKQTEINDY
-706 KDNVK
+706 KDNVNA
-711 TQFKTAET
+711 QFKAAET
-719 TYNNAKSTYDNLVNQ
+719 TYNNAKRTYDNLVNQ

-744 TSTQLNAQ
+744 TSSTLNSQ

-768 KKDTLSKQITDEKAL
+768 KKDTLSNQITDKKTL

-799 ELEQALKDANADVNR
+799 ELEQALKDANADVDR
-814 ITSLIDEND
+814 ITALIDEND
-823 KRINALE
+823 KKIKALE
-830 SEINTNQQN
+830 SEINANQQN
-839 INTYS
+839 INAYN

-853 VTSKETE
+853 VTSKEAE
-860 KNALSA
+860 KDALSA
-866 NIDMLNTAIEAYNK
+866 NIDMLNTAINAYNK

-887 AKDALNAAKNNL
+887 AKNALDAAKNNL
-899 DNVQA
+899 DNVHA
-904 EYDQAVKDQKAQ
+904 EYDQAVKGQKAQ

-923 TKKLDDAN
+923 TKKLDNAN
-931 ESLTKAQRATADWK
+931 ESLAKAQRATADWEG
-945 DIKAGTGDHYAPYHD
+945 IKAGTGDHYAPYHD
-960 EVLDNLSDTVL
+960 EVLDNLIDTVL

-982 METKLADAQKDYD
+982 IETKLADAQKDYD
-995 EKTKNYENALNA
+995 EKTKNYENALSA

-1013 EYNDAKANLDA
+1013 EYNDAKADLDA

-1108 DKDDNT
+1108 DKYDNT

-1139 SQKNDTTATVKS
+1139 TQKNDTTTTVKS

>member
-1 MLALSYIHMGG
+1 MGG
-12 IKMNKKQKLVSTTL
+12 IRMNKKQKIVSTTL

-88 LQGAENQKNSSEEAL
+88 LQGAENQKNSSEETL

-144 TLSSQKQKKDALD
+144 TLSSQKQQKDALD

-354 KTKYDAAKK
+354 KTEYDAAKK
-363 TLDDLNNNVDTPKL
+363 AVDDLNNNVDTPEL
-377 ASLKSELYQLQKQQ
+377 ANLKFELYQLQKQQ

-431 NNTGNLD
+431 NNTGDLD

-450 GKKVGSATIYDS
+450 GKTVGSATIYDS

-472 SDLKEALNY
+472 SDLHEALNY

-574 YGWWIEEKVKYEEA
+574 YGWWTEEKILYEQTHNA
-588 NDKNVAGHY
+588 DKAGHY

-651 EFENIL
+651 EFENTL
-657 NAWILKKANG
+657 NSWILKKANG

-693 QNISTKQTEISNY
+693 QKINTKQTEINDY
-706 KDNVK
+706 KDNVNA
-711 TQFKTAET
+711 QFKAAET
-719 TYNNAKSTYDNLVNQ
+719 TYNNAKRTYDNLVNQ

-744 TSTQLNAQ
+744 TSSTLNSQ

-768 KKDTLSKQITDEKAL
+768 KKDTLSNQITDKKTL

-799 ELEQALKDANADVNR
+799 ELEQALKDANADVDR
-814 ITSLIDEND
+814 ITALIDEND
-823 KRINALE
+823 KKIKALE
-830 SEINTNQQN
+830 SEINANQQN
-839 INTYS
+839 INAYN

-853 VTSKETE
+853 VTSKEAE
-860 KNALSA
+860 KDALSA
-866 NIDMLNTAIEAYNK
+866 NIDMLNTAINAYNK

-887 AKDALNAAKNNL
+887 AKNALDAAKNNL
-899 DNVQA
+899 DNVHA
-904 EYDQAVKDQKAQ
+904 EYDQAVKGQKAQ

-923 TKKLDDAN
+923 TKKLDNAN
-931 ESLTKAQRATADWK
+931 ESLAKAQRATADWEG
-945 DIKAGTGDHYAPYHD
+945 IKAGTGDHYAPYHD
-960 EVLDNLSDTVL
+960 EVLDNLIDTVL

-982 METKLADAQKDYD
+982 IETKLADAQKDYD
-995 EKTKNYENALNA
+995 EKTKNYENALSA

-1013 EYNDAKANLDA
+1013 EYNDAKADLDA

-1139 SQKNDTTATVKS
+1139 TQKNDTTTTVKS

>member
-37 ISSLPNNVITNVQ
+37 ISSLPNTVIKNVQ

-63 QPTIRTDLEKEVE
+63 QPTVRTDLEKEVE

-88 LQGAENQKNSSEEAL
+88 LQGAENQKNSSEEAF
-103 NNAKNNKKEND
+103 NNAKTNKKEND

-120 QNKVDQTLA
+120 QNQVDQTLA
-129 KEVKDRAQVVLQLQE
+129 KEVKDRAQIVLQLQE
-144 TLSSQKQKKDALD
+144 TLSSQKQQKDALD

-169 AQDKYNKAQA
+169 EQDKYNKAQA

-207 DLASLNNQLTTLN
+207 DLASLNDQLTTLN
-220 KDIETVTTKLNEEK
+220 KDIETVTTRLNEEK

-250 KQTLEADLK
+250 KQKLESQLK
-259 VSTNKLNSLKDA
+259 NSNDKLNSLKDA

-286 DIDTLEKDI
+286 DIDALEKDI

-315 IEAQSATVNET
+315 IEAQTATVNET

-332 LAKQYD
+332 LTKQYD

-363 TLDDLNNNVDTPKL
+363 TLDDLNNNIDTPEL
-377 ASLKSELYQLQKQQ
+377 ANLKFELNHLQSEQT
-391 SALQA
+391 ALQA

-438 AYYAYTELEKYD
+438 AYYAYTELEKYN
-450 GKKVGSATIYDS
+450 GQTVGSATIYDS

-472 SDLKEALNY
+472 SDLKEALNC

-509 QNQFTSVKWGHSEI
+509 QNQYSSVTLGHSQI
-523 YPFAENIYG
+523 YRVAENLYW
-532 SSRDY
+532 SSQDN
-537 NSTDFL
+537 NSKDFL
-543 DQNGNLNV
+543 DKNGNLDV

-574 YGWWIEEKVKYEEA
+574 YGWWIKEKVKYEQTK
-588 NDKNVAGHY
+588 DKNDAGHY
-597 FNIINQNYTLTGF
+597 FNIVNKNYTLTGF
-610 SHNNQLHNSGYYT
+610 SHNNQKHDLNMYT

-628 SGSLVANKLDGSG
+628 TEGLIANKLDGSG

-651 EFENIL
+651 EFENTL

-667 VQIEQDKVD
+667 VQ
-676 AAKAE
+676 
-681 VEKAT
+681 
-686 NALNDNK
+686 
-693 QNISTKQTEISNY
+693 
-706 KDNVK
+706 
-711 TQFKTAET
+711 
-719 TYNNAKSTYDNLVNQ
+719 
-734 QSSVKAELDT
+734 
-744 TSTQLNAQ
+744 
-752 KDALT
+752 
-757 KLEDQLKADKK
+757 
-768 KKDTLSKQITDEKAL
+768 
-783 LAQKKEELA
+783 
-792 NATKDKA
+792 
-799 ELEQALKDANADVNR
+799 
-814 ITSLIDEND
+814 
-823 KRINALE
+823 
-830 SEINTNQQN
+830 
-839 INTYS
+839 
-844 AELNTLNSE
+844 
-853 VTSKETE
+853 
-860 KNALSA
+860 
-866 NIDMLNTAIEAYNK
+866 
-880 QLEECNK
+880 
-887 AKDALNAAKNNL
+887 
-899 DNVQA
+899 
-904 EYDQAVKDQKAQ
+904 
-916 ADVVADT
+916 
-923 TKKLDDAN
+923 
-931 ESLTKAQRATADWK
+931 
-945 DIKAGTGDHYAPYHD
+945 HD

-982 METKLADAQKDYD
+982 IETKLADAQKDYD
-995 EKTKNYENALNA
+995 EKTKNYENALSA

-1013 EYNDAKANLDA
+1013 EYNDAKADLDA

-1046 GKQIKPEIVVKDSKG
+1046 GKQIKPEIIVKDSKG

-1127 PSDKKDNVTVTP
+1127 PTDKKDNITVTP
-1139 SQKNDTTATVKS
+1139 TQKNDTTVKS
-1151 DKTSTTVKTGDSSP
+1151 DKTSTIVKTGDSSP

-1179 YTLLRRKENKN
+1179 YTLLRRKENKE

>member
-1 MLALSYIHMGG
+1 MGG
-12 IKMNKKQKLVSTTL
+12 IRMNKKQKIVSTTL

-144 TLSSQKQKKDALD
+144 TLSSQKQQKDALD

-354 KTKYDAAKK
+354 KTEYDAAKK
-363 TLDDLNNNVDTPKL
+363 AVDDLNNNVDTPEL
-377 ASLKSELYQLQKQQ
+377 ANLKFELYQLQKQQ

-431 NNTGNLD
+431 NNTGDLD

-450 GKKVGSATIYDS
+450 GKTVGSATIYDS

-472 SDLKEALNY
+472 SDLHEALNY

-574 YGWWIEEKVKYEEA
+574 YGWWTEEKILYEQTHNA
-588 NDKNVAGHY
+588 DKAGHY

-651 EFENIL
+651 EFENTL
-657 NAWILKKANG
+657 NSWILKKANG

-693 QNISTKQTEISNY
+693 QKINTKQTEINDY
-706 KDNVK
+706 KDNVNA
-711 TQFKTAET
+711 QFKAAET
-719 TYNNAKSTYDNLVNQ
+719 TYNNAKRTYDNLVNQ

-744 TSTQLNAQ
+744 TSSTLNSQ

-768 KKDTLSKQITDEKAL
+768 KKDTLSNQITDKKTL

-799 ELEQALKDANADVNR
+799 ELEQALKDANADVDR
-814 ITSLIDEND
+814 ITALIDEND
-823 KRINALE
+823 KKIKALE
-830 SEINTNQQN
+830 SEINANQQN
-839 INTYS
+839 INAYN

-853 VTSKETE
+853 VSSKEAE
-860 KNALSA
+860 KDALSA
-866 NIDMLNTAIEAYNK
+866 NIDMLNTAINAYNK

-887 AKDALNAAKNNL
+887 AKNALDAAKNNL
-899 DNVQA
+899 DNVHA
-904 EYDQAVKDQKAQ
+904 EYDQAVKGQKAQ

-923 TKKLDDAN
+923 TKKLDNAN
-931 ESLTKAQRATADWK
+931 ESLAKAQRATADWEG
-945 DIKAGTGDHYAPYHD
+945 IKAGTGDHYAPYHD
-960 EVLDNLSDTVL
+960 EVLDNLIDTVL

-982 METKLADAQKDYD
+982 IETKLADAQKDYD
-995 EKTKNYENALNA
+995 EKTKNYENALSA

-1013 EYNDAKANLDA
+1013 EYNDAKADLDA

-1139 SQKNDTTATVKS
+1139 TQKNDTTTTVKS